1 LFNILSLLFSYLNDL
16 PLLGDLFK
24 STSTLD
30 VNDMIM
36 PLLINKGSISSKYKL
51 RGDIRI
57 GPHDITIYSII
68 FGSLLGDAHGEKR
81 KGNGGTR
88 ISFYQE
94 GSHLSYIL

>member
-1 LFNILSLLFSYLNDL
+1 
-16 PLLGDLFK
+16 
-24 STSTLD
+24 
-30 VNDMIM
+30 MIM
-36 PLLINKGSISSKYKL
+36 PLLLNTRSTSSKYKL
-51 RGDIRI
+51 RGEKRI

-81 KGNGGTR
+81 KDNGGTR